1 MMHFKT
7 KTYLGINEKGGG
19 LFISRAFMSVMFKYH
34 EGFLHTNKPWI
45 YSLNTKRIEYRIPKG
60 YKAQS
65 TPAVWKHYNK
75 MAVLHFFRVN
85 YILCIIYYLWVNA
98 IFQKLSLKFRVTLQL
113 TTVPSKL
120 SFLAM
125 LIKYSYFSI

>member
-1 MMHFKT
+1 MGGVCLF
-7 KTYLGINEKGGG
+7 LGH
-19 LFISRAFMSVMFKYH
+19 LFLECLSIMKVFYTQ
-34 EGFLHTNKPWI
+34 TNHGYICWI
-45 YSLNTKRIEYRIPKG
+45 QREYNTKRLYSTNEW
-60 YKAQS
+60 S
-65 TPAVWKHYNK
+65 TPAEWKHYNK

-85 YILCIIYYLWVNA
+85 YTLCIIYYLWVNA

-125 LIKYSYFSI
+125 FIKYSYFSIWRLIIAKCGP